1 MNVVLNYGPR
11 HDHDHARSERVYLVW
26 PTAAWRV
33 VAPMPGER
41 RINILQKAVLRTCQ
55 SATYTA
61 AEIAA
66 RLHLHPDLIEAI
78 GIELVGSGWLDSHE
92 WRPTTKGLAVLDDEE
107 VAMES
112 LISGWVFQDPRT
124 GDLWPFFAS
133 QLRLQEVEPTSN
145 RLRIGLVLPTKSGT
159 RLQNAWLPEA
169 LPPPGQPSAQAIL
182 SAVRRYR
189 RREKLKGSM
198 LLLDSGLEDPVGEGS
213 PGSLS
218 RITFISDQPEPAGLV
233 TYAYVPQ
240 TSGLGPQICDP
251 FGFGSAPSM
260 WGSLQQMAQIDE
272 AASGA
277 MRELLQSARVND
289 APALEEQLRRH
300 RQMAE
305 AYITERLS
313 LNITTFSAV
322 FTHLADAQQNLDLA
336 QAAGGDPQGM
346 LASVMTACRKALE
359 ALLKEVARKSPLNGV
374 EKILT
379 GDAKLDQVTVQG
391 IAASVGFN
399 APLPKTL
406 HDSIQGK
413 GSPNDTQKRISD
425 MAKNLKHV
433 YSLQAAIIGMLCAC
447 QKDSDHPFR
456 QAARRAPDLLNKI
469 DAIRELGNPASHDE
483 SHNPKA
489 RRFVVSEA
497 AHARDLSLEVAAC
510 LLGLP
515 FRQN

>member
-11 HDHDHARSERVYLVW
+11 RAHDHERSERVYLVW
-26 PTAAWRV
+26 PTSAWRV
-33 VAPMPGER
+33 VAPMLGER
-41 RINILQKAVLRTCQ
+41 RINILQKAVLRVCQ
-55 SATYTA
+55 SASYTA
-61 AEIAA
+61 NEIAA
-66 RLHLHPDLIEAI
+66 RLHLHPELIEAI
-78 GIELVGSGWLDSHE
+78 GMELVGSGWLHSHE
-92 WRPTTKGLAVLDDEE
+92 WRPTTKGLAVLEDEE

-145 RLRIGLVLPTKSGT
+145 RLRIGLVLPTNSGP
-159 RLQNAWLPEA
+159 RRQSAWLPQG
-169 LPPPGQPSAQAIL
+169 LPSPGQPSAHAIL

-198 LLLDSGLEDPVGEGS
+198 RLLDSGLEDALGEGS
-213 PGSLS
+213 PSSLS

-233 TYAYVPQ
+233 TYAYVPE

-260 WGSLQQMAQIDE
+260 WGSLQQLAQMDE

-277 MRELLQSARVND
+277 MHEILQRARVND

-305 AYITERLS
+305 AYIIERLS

-322 FTHLADAQQNLDLA
+322 FAHLADAQHSLVLA
-336 QAAGGDPQGM
+336 ETDGNAPQGM
-346 LASVMTACRKALE
+346 LASVLTACRKTLE
-359 ALLKEVARKSPLNGV
+359 ALLKEVARKSPLTDA
-374 EKILT
+374 EKVLT
-379 GDAKLDQVTVQG
+379 GHVKTDQATVQS
-391 IAASVGFN
+391 IASSVGFDV
-399 APLPKTL
+399 PLPRAL
-406 HDSIQGK
+406 RDSIQGA
-413 GSPNDTQKRISD
+413 GSSNDTKRRI
-425 MAKNLKHV
+425 MEIAKDLKHV
-433 YSLQAAIIGMLCAC
+433 YSLQAAIVGMLCAC
-447 QKDSDHPFR
+447 ARDPKHPFR
-456 QAARRAPDLLNKI
+456 SAAQRAPDLLNKI
-469 DAIRELGNPASHDE
+469 EVIRESGNPAAHDE

-489 RRFVVSEA
+489 KRLVVSQVDH
-497 AHARDLSLEVAAC
+497 AHKLTMEVAAC

-515 FRQN
+515 FKAI

>member
-11 HDHDHARSERVYLVW
+11 HDHDHARSDRVYLVW

-92 WRPTTKGLAVLDDEE
+92 WRPTTKGLAVLEDEE

-145 RLRIGLVLPTKSGT
+145 RLRIGLALPTKSGT
-159 RLQNAWLPEA
+159 RLQSAWFPEV

-198 LLLDSGLEDPVGEGS
+198 RLLDSGLEDPVGEGS

-251 FGFGSAPSM
+251 FGFGSATSM

-277 MRELLQSARVND
+277 MRELLQRARVND

-305 AYITERLS
+305 EVVVGYLTLGIRTFPPVFEHLVDATSSLLVVHASTGESQGPLS
-313 LNITTFSAV
+313 SV
-322 FTHLADAQQNLDLA
+322 FQF
-336 QAAGGDPQGM
+336 
-346 LASVMTACRKALE
+346 CRKALE
-359 ALLKEVARKSPLNGV
+359 AIIKQVWIRFPVTNV
-374 EKILT
+374 HTMLT
-379 GDAKLDQVTVQG
+379 GDPAKDLMTINAGASSWGFPLPLPDEFQPKQKGGPDKGAVKLASLSLGNAYKLPGAVLATMLAAFQDEVHP
-391 IAASVGFN
+391 IRRAASRDPQLLVKI
-399 APLPKTL
+399 A
-406 HDSIQGK
+406 
-413 GSPNDTQKRISD
+413 
-425 MAKNLKHV
+425 
-433 YSLQAAIIGMLCAC
+433 SL
-447 QKDSDHPFR
+447 
-456 QAARRAPDLLNKI
+456 
-469 DAIRELGNPASHDE
+469 IRLGNAGSHDD
-483 SHNPKA
+483 SHADNPK
-489 RRFVVSEA
+489 RFSIVEA
-497 AHARDLSLEVAAC
+497 KEMHILAVQVAAC
-510 LLGLP
+510 LLDLP
-515 FRQN
+515 LNEHSLL